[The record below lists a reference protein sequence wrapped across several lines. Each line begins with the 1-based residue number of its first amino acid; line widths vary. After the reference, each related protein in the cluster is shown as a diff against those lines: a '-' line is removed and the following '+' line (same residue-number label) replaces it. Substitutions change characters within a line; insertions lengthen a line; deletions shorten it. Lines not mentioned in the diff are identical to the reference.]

1 MYLPVVDE
9 STAELLFDCDV
20 DALFS
25 FCGAG
30 GVDPDVDC
38 GGEFERFEFDEL
50 VEDVVLVCGFVV
62 EFCARSRVP
71 DLCCCSRCNL
81 QARKGNIL

>member
-1 MYLPVVDE
+1 MDE
-9 STAELLFDCDV
+9 STVELLFDCDA

-25 FCGAG
+25 VCGTG

-50 VEDVVLVCGFVV
+50 VEDVALVCEFV

-81 QARKGNIL
+81 QERNRNII